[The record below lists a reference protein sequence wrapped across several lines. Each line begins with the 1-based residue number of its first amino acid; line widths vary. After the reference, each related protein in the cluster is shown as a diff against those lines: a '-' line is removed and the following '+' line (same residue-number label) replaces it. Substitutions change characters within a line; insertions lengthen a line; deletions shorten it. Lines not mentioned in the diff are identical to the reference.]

1 MDLIAGACAAVRR
14 VAIKFMIEKRGEQ
27 RLKYLVLSHQAIL
40 RVSCVSP
47 VQHEFISGSVSNGV
61 MKLTM
66 SHLTHINSSVLVA
79 NARVNS

>member
-1 MDLIAGACAAVRR
+1 MFEVSS
-14 VAIKFMIEKRGEQ
+14 FEPSSH
-27 RLKYLVLSHQAIL
+27 LSCLLYA
-40 RVSCVSP
+40 SP
-47 VQHEFISGSVSNGV
+47 VQHEFNSGSVSNGV